1 MKEKTL
7 GEVYLVTC
15 LVTGKQYVGITTQGY
30 EHRWKRHVRCS
41 LKKKDDFK
49 FHAAIRKYGADNF
62 KIEIIE
68 SKSYSNLERLINWL
82 FRREKFWIAKLETKH
97 YGYNSTDGGDGTPG
111 LNQTKEARS
120 AISKR
125 MKQFYAENPEMK
137 KLIVQSAHAKLRD
150 PEYRKISSER
160 TKARFA
166 NPAERQRTSR
176 LTKEAMQKLSP
187 KVKERIRNVQFKKGC
202 KAWNKGL
209 ETPDEVKKKIS
220 ESEKGRIAW
229 NKGVPMSEEQK
240 RKVSESKKGTPAW
253 NKGLTVT
260 RKEACPVCGKLICWN
275 MLNKH
280 IRARHTK

>member
-15 LVTGKQYVGITTQGY
+15 LVTGKQYVGITARGY
-30 EHRWKRHVRCS
+30 LNRWKKHVATS
-41 LKKKDDFK
+41 KTKATGLHEDIAK
-49 FHAAIRKYGADNF
+49 FGEDNF
-62 KIEIIE
+62 KIEVIE
-68 SKSYSNLERLINWL
+68 SKLYANRDRMARWL
-82 FRREKFWIAKLETKH
+82 FNRERYWIAYYGTFGN
-97 YGYNSTDGGDGTPG
+97 GYNLTAGGDGVTG
-111 LNQTKEARS
+111 ARK
-120 AISKR
+120 SKVIR
-125 MKQFYAENPEMK
+125 ELMREMMKDLYENHPEEK
-137 KLIVQSAHAKLRD
+137 AKRLEKAHAKLRD
-150 PEYRKISSER
+150 PEYRKVNSER
-160 TKARFA
+160 QKARFA
-166 NPAERQRTSR
+166 NPAERQKTSR
-176 LTKEAMQKLSP
+176 LTKEAMQKLPP
-187 KVKERIRNVQFKKGC
+187 KVKEKIRNAQFKKGHET
-202 KAWNKGL
+202 WNKGL

-229 NKGVPMSEEQK
+229 NKGVSMPEEQK